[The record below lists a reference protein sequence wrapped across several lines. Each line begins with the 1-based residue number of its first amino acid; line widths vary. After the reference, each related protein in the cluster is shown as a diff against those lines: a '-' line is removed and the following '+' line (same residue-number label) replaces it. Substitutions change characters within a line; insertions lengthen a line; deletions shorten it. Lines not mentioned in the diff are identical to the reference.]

1 MSRTGE
7 ISEIWRFPVKSM
19 RGELLNRCSV
29 GYKGLVGDRGWAIRD
44 DEAGEVRGG
53 RNLPEL
59 LNSYARYL
67 KSPQAEPYPP
77 AMITLPDGEE
87 LMCDDEAF
95 NAKLS
100 KILGKRVSIW
110 PILPEEKLDHYKRLP
125 ADIAEV
131 RRLFA
136 REEGEPLPDMR
147 DFPEHLRDYVS
158 PPGTY
163 FDAYPIHILTT
174 STLRYVKSLNPES
187 DWRTERFRP
196 NFVIDTGDE
205 PSLIENSWIGKTLN
219 INGVELTCIRPAPR
233 CAMTAHPQGSD
244 IEKDPKVLRTIVK
257 DADQNL
263 GIYCEVKTTGQVNT
277 GDTVDIY

>member
-1 MSRTGE
+1 
-7 ISEIWRFPVKSM
+7 
-19 RGELLNRCSV
+19 
-29 GYKGLVGDRGWAIRD
+29 
-44 DEAGEVRGG
+44 
-53 RNLPEL
+53 
-59 LNSYARYL
+59 
-67 KSPQAEPYPP
+67 
-77 AMITLPDGEE
+77 MITLPDGEE

-100 KILGKRVSIW
+100 KMLGKRVSIW
-110 PILPEEKLDHYKRLP
+110 PILPEEKLEHYKRLP

-277 GDTVDIY
+277 GDTVEIY